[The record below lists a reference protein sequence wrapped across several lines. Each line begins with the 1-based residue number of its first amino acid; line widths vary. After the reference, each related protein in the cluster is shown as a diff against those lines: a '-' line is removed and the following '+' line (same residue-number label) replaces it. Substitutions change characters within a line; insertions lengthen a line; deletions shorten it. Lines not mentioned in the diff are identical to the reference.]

1 MYHQRDTELL
11 FPARVIPS
19 LRDLRDELW
28 RELVKLVGSQDEASL
43 DGLGFSLMMM
53 RLDGCLTCHA
63 GAHRARLGCT
73 ACAQQTVRRY
83 KGTSTDLLC
92 EYSQARADVE
102 EYMQENDTL
111 DNCDEA

>member
-19 LRDLRDELW
+19 LRDLQDIGW
-28 RELVKLVGSQDEASL
+28 RELVASLCDQDEASL
-43 DGLGFSLMMM
+43 DGLGFSLTMV
-53 RLDGCLTCHA
+53 RLAGCLTCHA

-73 ACAQQTVRRY
+73 TCAQQTIRRY

-111 DNCDEA
+111 DSCHEA